1 MALDRDRETIGGMKR
16 TARKPTVKARF
27 KAAFE
32 LAKRFPGVERSTSYG
47 TPAIKVK
54 GKLMARLRSDAE
66 GWLAIRC
73 EFLLRDILLNAQPK
87 VFHLTD
93 HYRDHPF
100 VLVDLTKVTKAALRD
115 VLEQGW
121 RMSASKKL
129 LREYDEH
136 IRG

>member
-1 MALDRDRETIGGMKR
+1 M
-16 TARKPTVKARF
+16 RKVTRAKPKTTDAAKFA
-27 KAAFE
+27 AAFK
-32 LAKRFPGVERSTSYG
+32 LAQRLPGVELGTSYG

-54 GKLMARLRSDAE
+54 GKLMARLRSEAE

-73 EFLLRDILLNAQPK
+73 EFLLRDILLNAQPD

-93 HYRDHPF
+93 HYRDYPF
-100 VLVDLTKVTKAALRD
+100 ILVDLEKIKKGALLD

-129 LREYDEH
+129 LREYDE
-136 IRG
+136 G

>member
-1 MALDRDRETIGGMKR
+1 MAKTKTPADAK
-16 TARKPTVKARF
+16 F
-27 KAAFE
+27 KAAFD
-32 LAKRFPGVERSTSYG
+32 LAKRFPGVELGTSYG

-54 GKLMARLRSDAE
+54 GKFMARLRTEAE

-73 EFLLRDILLNAQPK
+73 EFLLRDILLNAQPD

-93 HYRDHPF
+93 HYRDYPF
-100 VLVDLTKVTKAALRD
+100 ILVDLKKIKKRALRD

-129 LREYDEH
+129 LREYDE
-136 IRG
+136 R